1 MAAMWR
7 PSAAGSLQLPSAA
20 LLKRSNKFLQI
31 LQPKNWVLCEEELGT
46 KTPGD
51 IMPQAFDTNRSRLQ
65 ISSQLFL
72 CYSSSQGSYVK
83 NGSEQKRPGLIIPLY
98 SREHSKALRNQKSRS
113 GEREVGEPFPEDR
126 RGTSEMTSVPTAN
139 WSLSSRWNSSLGE
152 PWGQALGA
160 PAGNASAPAAANF
173 SNQFVQ
179 PSWRIALWSLAY
191 GAVVAV
197 AIFGNLIVIWIIL
210 AHKRMRTVTNYFL
223 VNLAFS
229 DASMAAFN
237 TLINFIYALHSEWY
251 FGEAYCRFH
260 NFFPI
265 TAVFASIYSMTAIAV
280 DRYHVIVIVLVYC
293 FPLLVMG
300 ITYSIVGIT
309 LWGGEIPGDTS
320 DKYHEQLKA
329 KRKTTEVNN
338 KQDLDKW
345 SLNEIEV
352 SPVTHSRSYLQKKTV
367 HEVVKMMI
375 VVVLTFAICWL
386 PYHTYFIVTGIYQQL
401 NRWKYIQQIY
411 LASFWLAMSS
421 TMYNPIIYC
430 CLNKRLPL
438 NRGMLNRKL
447 RGHLSSYSISVAKYE
462 RRIVFNQFNKTSAK
476 QTLTALPTNSIR
488 GKGKACGWLSPGIFL
503 SRFRAGF
510 KRAFRWCPFIEVSSH
525 DELELK
531 AARFHPTRQ
540 SSLYAV
546 SRMESSMTV
555 VLDDG
560 ENSHASRKKKAALRD
575 VSFNGCSRRNS
586 KSISAASSFLSSP
599 HTSADDYS

>member
-1 MAAMWR
+1 
-7 PSAAGSLQLPSAA
+7 
-20 LLKRSNKFLQI
+20 
-31 LQPKNWVLCEEELGT
+31 
-46 KTPGD
+46 
-51 IMPQAFDTNRSRLQ
+51 
-65 ISSQLFL
+65 
-72 CYSSSQGSYVK
+72 
-83 NGSEQKRPGLIIPLY
+83 
-98 SREHSKALRNQKSRS
+98 
-113 GEREVGEPFPEDR
+113 
-126 RGTSEMTSVPTAN
+126 MTSVPTAN
-139 WSLSSRWNSSLGE
+139 WNMSMSSRWNVSLAAANN
-152 PWGQALGA
+152 PWEHVLGV
-160 PAGNASAPAAANF
+160 PAGNASSPVASSAGNF

-191 GAVVAV
+191 GGVVAV
-197 AIFGNLIVIWIIL
+197 AVFGNLIVIWIIL

-280 DRYHVIVIVLVYC
+280 DRYMAIIDPLKPRLSATATKVVIGSIWILAFLLAFPQCLYSITKVMPGRTLCYVAWPGGPKQHFTYHIIVIVLVYC

-300 ITYSIVGIT
+300 ITYSMVGIT

-320 DKYHEQLKA
+320 NKYHEQLKA
-329 KRKTTEVNN
+329 KRK
-338 KQDLDKW
+338 
-345 SLNEIEV
+345 
-352 SPVTHSRSYLQKKTV
+352 
-367 HEVVKMMI
+367 VVKMMI

-386 PYHTYFIVTGIYQQL
+386 PYHIYFIVTGIYQQL

-430 CLNKRLPL
+430 CLNKR
-438 NRGMLNRKL
+438 
-447 RGHLSSYSISVAKYE
+447 
-462 RRIVFNQFNKTSAK
+462 
-476 QTLTALPTNSIR
+476 
-488 GKGKACGWLSPGIFL
+488 
-503 SRFRAGF
+503 FRAGF
-510 KRAFRWCPFIEVSSH
+510 KRAFRWCPFIEVSSY

-555 VLDDG
+555 VFDSNDG
-560 ENSHASRKKKAALRD
+560 DSTHASRKKRAAPRD
-575 VSFNGCSRRNS
+575 LNFNGCSQRNS
-586 KSISAASSFLSSP
+586 KTISTASSLISSL
-599 HTSADDYS
+599 HTSADVYS

>member
-1 MAAMWR
+1 MCLGSQSPS
-7 PSAAGSLQLPSAA
+7 PSAKLKARGSS
-20 LLKRSNKFLQI
+20 
-31 LQPKNWVLCEEELGT
+31 T
-46 KTPGD
+46 K
-51 IMPQAFDTNRSRLQ
+51 
-65 ISSQLFL
+65 
-72 CYSSSQGSYVK
+72 
-83 NGSEQKRPGLIIPLY
+83 
-98 SREHSKALRNQKSRS
+98 
-113 GEREVGEPFPEDR
+113 
-126 RGTSEMTSVPTAN
+126 MTSVPTTN
-139 WSLSSRWNSSLGE
+139 WNMSMSSRWNMSLAAAGDTWRE
-152 PWGQALGA
+152 VLGV
-160 PAGNASAPAAANF
+160 PAGNASPPVASSAANF

-191 GAVVAV
+191 GSVVAV
-197 AIFGNLIVIWIIL
+197 AVFGNLIVIWIIL

-280 DRYHVIVIVLVYC
+280 DRYMAIIDPLKPRLSAMATKVVIGSIWILAFLLAFPQCLYSITKVMPGRTLCYVAWPGGPKQHFTYHVIVIVLVYC

-320 DKYHEQLKA
+320 NKYHEQLKA
-329 KRKTTEVNN
+329 KRK
-338 KQDLDKW
+338 
-345 SLNEIEV
+345 
-352 SPVTHSRSYLQKKTV
+352 
-367 HEVVKMMI
+367 VVKMMI

-386 PYHTYFIVTGIYQQL
+386 PYHIYFIVTGIYQQL

-430 CLNKRLPL
+430 CLNKR
-438 NRGMLNRKL
+438 
-447 RGHLSSYSISVAKYE
+447 
-462 RRIVFNQFNKTSAK
+462 
-476 QTLTALPTNSIR
+476 
-488 GKGKACGWLSPGIFL
+488 
-503 SRFRAGF
+503 FRAGF
-510 KRAFRWCPFIEVSSH
+510 KRAFRWCPFIEVSSY

-546 SRMESSMTV
+546 SRMESSMTMV
-555 VLDDG
+555 FDANDG
-560 ENSHASRKKKAALRD
+560 DNIHTSRKKRAAQRD
-575 VSFNGCSRRNS
+575 TSFNGCSQRNS
-586 KSISAASSFLSSP
+586 KTVSTASSLISSL